1 MRAENALL
9 FFGKNMIEIRNLNKT
24 FKDKNGEVVAVKDVN
39 LKINDGE
46 IYGIIGYSGAGKST
60 LIRLLNLLEKP
71 DSGYI
76 SINGQVIYDSEG
88 ETLKGREL
96 NLARKGIGMIFQ
108 SFNLLDRSNVYDN
121 IAYPLKYTGK
131 SKEEITSRVKEL
143 LELIGL
149 EDKINAYPSQLSGGQ
164 KQRVAIA
171 RALASNPSVLLS
183 DEATSALD
191 PDATESILN
200 LLQELNE
207 KLHLTIVIIT
217 HEMSVIKRICERVSV
232 MENGEVVEEGDVYQI
247 FANPQQ
253 PITKKF
259 INSASPVGKLEQ
271 LLKDNAITYDNEKG
285 KLVKLTFGKDS
296 VGDAIIS
303 EISRK
308 FNVNLNIVLA
318 NVDNLREGTLGN
330 MVAVISG
337 EEEKV
342 KETIEY
348 LESNFVRVEVIK

>member
-1 MRAENALL
+1 
-9 FFGKNMIEIRNLNKT
+9 MIEIRNLNKT

-39 LKINDGE
+39 LTIKDGE

-76 SINGQVIYDSEG
+76 SINDQVIYYSDG
-88 ETLKGREL
+88 KTLKGREL

-108 SFNLLDRSNVYDN
+108 SFNLLDRSTVFEN

-131 SKEEITSRVKEL
+131 SKEEISNRVKEL

-149 EDKINAYPSQLSGGQ
+149 EEKINFYPSQLSGGQ

-171 RALASNPSVLLS
+171 RALASNPKVLLS

-191 PDATESILN
+191 PDATESILG
-200 LLQELNE
+200 LLKELNE
-207 KLHLTIVIIT
+207 KLGITIVIIT
-217 HEMSVIKRICERVSV
+217 HEMSVIKQICDRVSV
-232 MENGEVVEEGDVYQI
+232 MENGEVVEEGDVYEI
-247 FANPQQ
+247 FANPQK

-271 LLKDNAITYDNEKG
+271 LLKENAISSDSG
-285 KLVKLTFGKDS
+285 KLVKLTFGKDA

-308 FNVNLNIVLA
+308 YGVNLNIVLA
-318 NVDNLREGTLGN
+318 NVDNLRDGTLGS
-330 MVAVISG
+330 MVAIVSG
-337 EEEKV
+337 DENKV
-342 KETIEY
+342 KET
-348 LESNFVRVEVIK
+348 LDFLTNSNVRVEVIK